1 MTRSVKFCRGAL
13 LPQPK
18 NTEAGRIKSFRRL
31 SMEQVKDDPVA
42 RYSRIGLWALP
53 IFAFLLGVGTITH
66 QPPPE
71 TDLAGWS
78 RYVTTDEFLA
88 SHLIASIGGAVFG
101 AIGAIAL
108 GLVLMRR
115 GSVRLGLAGLLT
127 GVSGN
132 ILITSVF
139 GVAAY
144 TQPAV
149 GRFYLAGHHDLAQG
163 LYYDATQ
170 PPALVV
176 VALVSIVLL
185 SASFIVFGAA
195 VARMAGLPRIAG
207 IGLAVSIVLFAVIG
221 FVLDDWI
228 QTVGS
233 TLMTICTVWIV
244 LALNGRRDTASQPM
258 ADLARAV

>member
-1 MTRSVKFCRGAL
+1 M
-13 LPQPK
+13 Q
-18 NTEAGRIKSFRRL
+18 
-31 SMEQVKDDPVA
+31 QVADDPIA
-42 RYSRIGLWALP
+42 RYSRIGIWALP

-88 SHLIASIGGAVFG
+88 SHLVASIGGAVFG
-101 AIGAIAL
+101 AVGVIAL

-149 GRFYLAGHHDLAQG
+149 GRFYLAGHHELAQG

-170 PPALVV
+170 PTALVV

-185 SASFIVFGAA
+185 SACFIVFGVA

-207 IGLAVSIVLFAVIG
+207 IGLAVSIVLFAVVG
-221 FVLDDWI
+221 FVLDNWI

-233 TLMTICTVWIV
+233 TLMTICAVWICV
-244 LALNGRRDTASQPM
+244 ALNQKAASPSE
-258 ADLARAV
+258 LRAELPTGFRAMEKQR

>member
-1 MTRSVKFCRGAL
+1 
-13 LPQPK
+13 
-18 NTEAGRIKSFRRL
+18 
-31 SMEQVKDDPVA
+31 MERVNDDPIA

-53 IFAFLLGVGTITH
+53 IYAFLLGVGTITH
-66 QPPPE
+66 QPPPQ
-71 TDLAGWS
+71 TDLADWS

-88 SHLIASIGGAVFG
+88 SHLVASIGGAVFG
-101 AIGAIAL
+101 ALGAMAL
-108 GLVLMRR
+108 GVVLMRR
-115 GSVRLGLAGLLT
+115 GSVRLGLARLLT

-170 PPALVV
+170 PIALVV
-176 VALVSIVLL
+176 VALLSLVLL
-185 SASFIVFGAA
+185 SASFIVFGVA
-195 VARMAGLPRIAG
+195 VARMAGLPRLAG

-221 FVLDDWI
+221 FALDNWI

-233 TLMTICTVWIV
+233 VLMTICAVWIG
-244 LALNGRRDTASQPM
+244 LALNRQPASISRPRTNLPTTLMSMEKQ
-258 ADLARAV
+258 R